1 MAGSMRKDKKYSS
14 DSFLEA
20 FRDLGNDFK
29 ETFKKDVVKKT
40 GKDIFTAMTGNQPS
54 SGSFSPSE
62 SQNPSDGLYKRETD
76 LENKYKQQARWQ
88 AEIVKKE
95 GRVLFTRQDREVKLQ
110 VQSLQNEIKSL
121 AKATGNLAKEAQIA
135 SLQTSPDAG
144 KYHVTFFEKL
154 RKSIAQLRVQIEESG
169 LWLAEWNRKAQ
180 KKNPYWK
187 SAKKSG
193 TQFTLSSDRQVS
205 TQTG

>member
-1 MAGSMRKDKKYSS
+1 MAGSMRKDKRHSS
-14 DSFLEA
+14 DSFLEV

-29 ETFKKDVVKKT
+29 DTFKNDVVKKT
-40 GKDIFTAMTGNQPS
+40 GKDIIDTVTGNRPS
-54 SGSFSPSE
+54 SGSFFPQE
-62 SQNPSDGLYKRETD
+62 SQNFSDGIYKKETD
-76 LENKYKQQARWQ
+76 LENKYKQQVRWQ
-88 AEIVKKE
+88 AEIAKKE
-95 GRVLFTRQDREVKLQ
+95 EKILFTHQDREVKLQ

-135 SLQTSPDAG
+135 SLQTPPDAG
-144 KYHVTFFEKL
+144 KYHVTFFDKL
-154 RKSIAQLRVQIEESG
+154 RKSIEQLRVKIEESG

-180 KKNPYWK
+180 KKNFYWK
-187 SAKKSG
+187 SSKKSG